1 MANIH
6 HIVFFALQFYQ
17 HLVYTNAENIWRRE
31 EMRIKTIY
39 IQGFKSFM
47 DKLNVKLSPGISA
60 FVGPNGCGKSNI
72 VDAIRWALGEQ
83 SPKKLRGRQM
93 EDMIFSGASSSKPL
107 GRAEVTLTFENGT
120 GPHDSEEI
128 SVTRRLFR
136 SGESE
141 YLINNALCRLKDIHD
156 LFMDTGL
163 GNRAYSIIA
172 QGEISTIIEQK
183 PEETRLLLEEAAGIS
198 KYKVR
203 RETSLRKIALTKD
216 NLSRVE
222 DLLVEIKKEMD
233 TVKRQAGKAR
243 RFKEVS
249 AEIRHSNLV
258 LSAHGYEELQAD
270 KAKRRKVIEEIT
282 ERAKGLENRFSE
294 SESAIETRNMELIQK
309 QKAVSALKE
318 SVYSLREEGRKHEA
332 ALQRLSDDQGRFL
345 ETDAVLSRE
354 KDELAKK
361 ARGFQSE
368 IKEINSRLTE
378 LRGSIQEVSSL
389 RSDCETI
396 LREKAKELE
405 TKREV
410 VEEERARHIELTT
423 KEAGLEGE
431 IRNLSDMISQS
442 EIRRNE
448 LERESRQSAQR
459 LEAVSSLLRE
469 KRETQEELSGRIG
482 SFAKAIQEQETA
494 QGSLEEARK
503 KKQAARLQVDSE
515 LGLLRT
521 QLKTI
526 RGLIENYEGYRSGVR
541 TIMNQYGSR
550 TGNGGRV
557 LGVLA
562 DFIKVEPE
570 FEAAVEAVLDERL
583 QYVVVAHQRDGEEAV
598 AYLRSRNVG
607 RSYFVPLEE
616 FTLDRASGVER
627 FSNNGFPLLRDH
639 ISVSD
644 RFKRMVQFFLGNAAL
659 VESLSGAIAAWNN
672 GSRKQTLVTPEGD
685 LVDERGVIIGGRFG
699 KENVG
704 LLQRR
709 REERELCAAIEEK
722 EHLLI
727 SLQSELNDMRL
738 EEQKVEGILLE
749 LQSERDT
756 YGKQAEAL
764 EKGLFLLEGEAEQH
778 THHAQYVGDQLEVL
792 KGEADGRRSRMKDL
806 EAALLEYRR
815 EKEGVKR
822 SVSESE
828 TALKELESTLNDL
841 REELSNIILR
851 YNGNKEEE
859 RGLTKEKERIE
870 QFLGEI
876 GERISKTEEEIESDR
891 DRYQKSLV
899 LEKEL
904 KGAMTAAHERQ
915 RELEAEVNGSE
926 QDIEA
931 VRQELRDKE
940 KEVALLR
947 ERIGEARDEIND
959 QRIGEA
965 EVDFQIKGIISQ
977 VGRDTGLNLESE
989 YQRYLEKGFSRAQ
1002 YEAKLNE
1009 NIRIKERIGEV
1020 NLLAINEYEKLKERY
1035 DYIKAQEQDLLYA
1048 IDSLNTAIK
1057 RINRVSKAK
1066 FISTLKA
1073 VDRKMKEVFPI
1084 LFNGGKACLR
1094 LIDETLPL
1102 ESGVLVEVQPP
1113 GKALVHMGLLSGGE
1127 KALAAMAL
1135 LFAIYLVKPSPFM
1148 IMDEVDAPFDEVNTD
1163 RFNELLRGIE
1173 ESSQVIMITHNRK
1186 TMEQADRLYG
1196 ITMDTRSVSKVVS
1209 VDLEQYHEPL
1219 S

>member
-1 MANIH
+1 
-6 HIVFFALQFYQ
+6 
-17 HLVYTNAENIWRRE
+17 
-31 EMRIKTIY
+31 MRIKTIY

-72 VDAIRWALGEQ
+72 VDAIRWVLGEQ

-93 EDMIFSGASSSKPL
+93 EDMIFSGATSSRPL
-107 GRAEVTLTFENGT
+107 GMAEVTLTFENGAGT
-120 GPHDSEEI
+120 HDSDEI

-163 GNRAYSIIA
+163 GNRAYSVIA

-216 NLSRVE
+216 NLSRIE

-233 TVKRQAGKAR
+233 TLKRQAGKAR

-249 AEIRHSNLV
+249 AEIRRLNLV

-270 KAKRRKVIEEIT
+270 KAKRHKTIEEIT
-282 ERAKGLENRFSE
+282 DRAKVLENRFSE
-294 SESAIETRNMELIQK
+294 SESAIEVKNIELIQK
-309 QKAVSALKE
+309 EKTVSALKE
-318 SVYSLREEGRKHEA
+318 SVYSLREEARKHED
-332 ALQRLSDDQGRFL
+332 ALQHLSNDQRRFL
-345 ETDAVLSRE
+345 ETDAVLIKE

-361 ARGFQSE
+361 AKGFQSE

-378 LRGSIQEVSSL
+378 LQGSIQEVSSL
-389 RSDCETI
+389 HSDCEAI
-396 LREKAKELE
+396 LREKTKELGG
-405 TKREV
+405 KREI

-448 LERESRQSAQR
+448 LERESGQSAQR
-459 LEAVSSLLRE
+459 IETLSALLRE
-469 KRETQEELSGRIG
+469 KRERQEEFSGRIG
-482 SFAKAIQEQETA
+482 SLVKAIQEQEA
-494 QGSLEEARK
+494 ARGRLEEARK
-503 KKQAARLQVDSE
+503 KKEEARLQVDSE
-515 LGLLRT
+515 LRLLRT

-541 TIMNQYGSR
+541 TIMNTYGPR

-583 QYVVVAHQRDGEEAV
+583 QYVVVAHQRDGKEAV
-598 AYLRSRNVG
+598 EYLRSRNVG
-607 RSYFVPLEE
+607 RSHFVPLEE
-616 FTLDRASGVER
+616 FTRDQARGAGR

-639 ISVSD
+639 ISVSE
-644 RFKRMVQFFLGNAAL
+644 RFKPVVEFFLGNAAL
-659 VESLSGAIAAWNN
+659 VENLSGAIAAWNN
-672 GSRKQTLVTPEGD
+672 GRRKQTLVTPEGD

-699 KENVG
+699 KDTVG

-709 REERELCAAIEEK
+709 REERDLCATIEEK

-738 EEQKVEGILLE
+738 EEQKVDGILVQ
-749 LQSERDT
+749 LQGEREA
-756 YGKQAEAL
+756 YIKQAEAL
-764 EKGLFLLEGEAEQH
+764 EKELFLLEGEAEQH
-778 THHAQYVGDQLEVL
+778 THHARYVADQLESL
-792 KGEADGRRSRMKDL
+792 SGEADGKRSRMKGL
-806 EAALLEYRR
+806 EATLLEYRR
-815 EKEGVKR
+815 QKEEVKR

-828 TALKELESTLNDL
+828 TVLKELEFKVNDL
-841 REELSNIILR
+841 REELSHIMLR

-859 RGLTKEKERIE
+859 RGLTKDRERIE
-870 QFLGEI
+870 QFLGEM
-876 GERISKTEEEIESDR
+876 GERISKTEKEIQSNR

-904 KGAMTAAHERQ
+904 KEALTAAHERQ
-915 RELEAEVNGSE
+915 RELEAEVNGGE
-926 QDIEA
+926 QGMDAI
-931 VRQELRDKE
+931 RQELRDNE
-940 KEVALLR
+940 KEAALLR
-947 ERIGEARDEIND
+947 ERISEARDEINE

-965 EVDFQIKGIISQ
+965 EVDFQIKGIVSQ
-977 VGRDTGLNLESE
+977 VGRDTGINLESE
-989 YQRYLEKGFSRAQ
+989 YQRYLEEGFSRPH

-1035 DYIKAQEQDLLYA
+1035 EYIKAQEQDLLYA
-1048 IDSLNTAIK
+1048 IDSLNTAIR

-1073 VDRKMKEVFPI
+1073 VDGKLKEVFPI

-1113 GKALVHMGLLSGGE
+1113 GKTLVHMGLLSGGE

-1148 IMDEVDAPFDEVNTD
+1148 IMDEVDAPFDEANTD
-1163 RFNELLRGIE
+1163 RFNELLKGIE
-1173 ESSQVIMITHNRK
+1173 KSSQVIMITHNRK

-1196 ITMDTRSVSKVVS
+1196 ITMDTRSVSKIVS